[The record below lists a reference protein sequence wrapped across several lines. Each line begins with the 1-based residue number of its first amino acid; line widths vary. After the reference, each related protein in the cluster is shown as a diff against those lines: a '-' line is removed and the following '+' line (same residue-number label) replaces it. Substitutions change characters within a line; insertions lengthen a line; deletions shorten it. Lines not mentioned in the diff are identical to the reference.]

1 MHFTKVFDCFV
12 LLVLVYTSFHVLLG
26 LVFGVFGGL
35 GTPAYSYMLSLSLPC
50 LSGLIEDRLCIA
62 LLSQLPCVV

>member
-1 MHFTKVFDCFV
+1 MLYCIMFV
-12 LLVLVYTSFHVLLG
+12 LTVYLYTFLLSDSFHVLLG

-62 LLSQLPCVV
+62 LFD